1 MRCLLFVI
9 DAAALLNSSSL
20 VFEKQNTYLIT
31 PEVDAEIKDMKNRI
45 LLQQGI
51 DAGLVSISEAN
62 EKFSEAAR
70 KKLVAINSKVS
81 SADVSVLALSL
92 QLKSEKKQFVV
103 ITDDYSV
110 QNLLMKEKIKFEGV
124 IRGGIK
130 KTRVFGKK

>member
-1 MRCLLFVI
+1 MLFVI
-9 DAAALLNSSSL
+9 DAAALLNSSSF

-31 PEVDAEIKDMKNRI
+31 PEVDVEIKDLKNRI

-51 DAGLVSISEAN
+51 DAGLVSISEAK
-62 EKFSEAAR
+62 EKFSEDAR
-70 KKLVAINSKVS
+70 KKLAAINSKVS

-92 QLKSEKKQFVV
+92 QLKSGKKRFVV

-110 QNLLMKEKIKFEGV
+110 QNLLIKEKIKFEGV

-130 KTRVFGKK
+130 KPRTFAKK